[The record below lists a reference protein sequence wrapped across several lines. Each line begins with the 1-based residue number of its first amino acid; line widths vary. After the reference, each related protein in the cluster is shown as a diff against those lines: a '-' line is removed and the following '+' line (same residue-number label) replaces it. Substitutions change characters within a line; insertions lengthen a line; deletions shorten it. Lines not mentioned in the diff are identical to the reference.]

1 MKIRKILPLVLLAV
15 GSVFLLSG
23 CDAILNAIFQNN
35 QISVDVAV
43 VSSVGV
49 YNDYLGGFNP
59 QVTCYVYDSSNN
71 PVSLSGGWSS
81 YDGYFVHFN
90 FGFTKLKNDTYHF
103 AAQYSGYNGGI
114 RGSNGSVYDG
124 NQPSTSF
131 IALATSP
138 FLTMPYDNPSDSTG
152 HSMPVRL
159 YIP

>member
-15 GSVFLLSG
+15 GSLFLLSG

-43 VSSVGV
+43 SYVGA
-49 YNDYLGGFNP
+49 YNDYINGTNP
-59 QVTCYVYDSSNN
+59 QVTCVVYDSSNN
-71 PVSLSGGWSS
+71 PVSLTGGWSS
-81 YDGYFVHFN
+81 YDLSYVHFN
-90 FGFTKLKNDTYHF
+90 FAFTKLKNDTYHF
-103 AAQYSGYNGGI
+103 AAQYSGTYGGG
-114 RGSNGSVYDG
+114 RGSNGFVYDG

-131 IALATSP
+131 ILLPTSP
-138 FLTMPYDNPSDSTG
+138 TLTMPYDNPSDSTG